1 MVFQI
6 IPSISTTMGIP
17 VILMPLTFIVL
28 VTMIKD
34 LYEDQMR
41 KNSDRKEN
49 ELICETYNN
58 I

>member
-58 I
+58 L